1 MEGRSNMKKIEDA
14 YRERVIDTFDKNC
27 ELYPDKSTAF
37 LLAITA
43 DELEAEIED
52 VVEIV
57 INPGQ

>member
-1 MEGRSNMKKIEDA
+1 MKKIEDA